1 MHGEDGR
8 ISIWFFIGT
17 LVLIYGV
24 LILAAGLYTLAYPP
38 AERVV
43 LQNLHPELWWGAMMV
58 VLGAIYT
65 VKFFPKKD
73 SQ

>member
-8 ISIWFFIGT
+8 ISIWFFIGV

-24 LILAAGLYTLAYPP
+24 LILAAGLYMLAYPP
-38 AERVV
+38 TEHVV
-43 LQNLHPELWWGAMMV
+43 LQNLHPDVWWGAMMV

-65 VKFFPKKD
+65 AKFFPKKG
-73 SQ
+73 SR